1 MGRQAMTPTTP
12 TTSTPTSTPTT
23 STPTTPTPTPT
34 RTADQEDTPMPAQS
48 HSRRAQRAADRQA
61 IADRDYPPVVR
72 PRRVLALAGAAA
84 TIADSEL
91 TAVPSRLVWQLPIG
105 GAA

>member
-23 STPTTPTPTPT
+23 STPTPT

-48 HSRRAQRAADRQA
+48 HSRRAQRAAGRQA
-61 IADRDYPPVVR
+61 IADRDYPPVLR

>member
-1 MGRQAMTPTTP
+1 MTPTTP
-12 TTSTPTSTPTT
+12 TTSTPTS
-23 STPTTPTPTPT
+23 T

-72 PRRVLALAGAAA
+72 PRRTLELAGA
-84 TIADSEL
+84 TPRP
-91 TAVPSRLVWQLPIG
+91 AVP
-105 GAA
+105 AAGRAA

>member
-1 MGRQAMTPTTP
+1 MGRQAM
-12 TTSTPTSTPTT
+12 TPTSTPTT
-23 STPTTPTPTPT
+23 STTSTTSTSSTPITPTPT

-61 IADRDYPPVVR
+61 VADRDDPPVLR

>member
-12 TTSTPTSTPTT
+12 TTSTTSTT
-23 STPTTPTPTPT
+23 STSSTPITPTPT

-61 IADRDYPPVVR
+61 VADRDDPPVLR

>member
-1 MGRQAMTPTTP
+1 MGRQAMTTTSTPTTP
-12 TTSTPTSTPTT
+12 TTSTSTPTT
-23 STPTTPTPTPT
+23 STPTPT

-61 IADRDYPPVVR
+61 VADRDDPPVLR